1 MKKIWSLVLACVLS
15 AAMFVGLT
23 GCGDKDD
30 KKGNNTVMNEL
41 EIGEGIHID
50 NTTPGS
56 EFIIS
61 QGADTEY
68 VIAISATATNNE
80 MKAAGVVQNFFL
92 EATGQ
97 TLDIKDETTLS
108 SSDKVI
114 SVGNTQRGLSAGVA
128 FDASELT
135 DSGFVIKTVGDGVYI
150 NGGNNG
156 ICYAAYEL
164 LNRLFG
170 MEYYAEYCYFIEKNV
185 TQLKLQN
192 FDIKERPDFEF
203 RNPAMGYITRT
214 DDAYLRDAWKLSSGG
229 VMYNYGA
236 QHNTFMFLPPAT
248 YKEEH
253 PLWYSPNEDGWKPGQ
268 GIPAQLCYTR
278 DIDGLTDEFM
288 KKFKEVVLAN
298 PNYEIFSIVN
308 QDNVDWCECDSC
320 KALAAQY
327 TVDPNKPVETAGY
340 IRFLNKVAMRINED
354 EDVKA
359 TGRTIRICGMAY
371 HRTENAPSK
380 YDEATGKYVP
390 MDETVKLDSRV
401 CMQYAPRNAD
411 YYVAFDEWGRLGRNV
426 PYYENLQMW
435 SAITNEMLLWT
446 YNQNFQ
452 CYMGMYDN
460 FNSMQRNYQLMYKY
474 NGMYIFDQG
483 QWDNRNATAWNVLK
497 GYLSSKL
504 AWNVRVDYQAL
515 IDGFFDNYF
524 GAASDVMKEVF
535 YDTRAHYAYKYSNGK
550 LDGARQA
557 VNTTDFW
564 PSNLL
569 DSMLAKI
576 DSAYAAI
583 EPLKA
588 SDGVLYE
595 KIKDR
600 ITLES
605 ISYRYMRL
613 ELYVTLY
620 TDGELAKERL
630 AFKNDCIKVRV
641 SLEKEV
647 KSVDLLWERWGI

>member
-1 MKKIWSLVLACVLS
+1 
-15 AAMFVGLT
+15 
-23 GCGDKDD
+23 
-30 KKGNNTVMNEL
+30 
-41 EIGEGIHID
+41 
-50 NTTPGS
+50 
-56 EFIIS
+56 
-61 QGADTEY
+61 
-68 VIAISATATNNE
+68 
-80 MKAAGVVQNFFL
+80 
-92 EATGQ
+92 
-97 TLDIKDETTLS
+97 
-108 SSDKVI
+108 
-114 SVGNTQRGLSAGVA
+114 
-128 FDASELT
+128 
-135 DSGFVIKTVGDGVYI
+135 
-150 NGGNNG
+150 
-156 ICYAAYEL
+156 
-164 LNRLFG
+164 
-170 MEYYAEYCYFIEKNV
+170 
-185 TQLKLQN
+185 
-192 FDIKERPDFEF
+192 
-203 RNPAMGYITRT
+203 
-214 DDAYLRDAWKLSSGG
+214 
-229 VMYNYGA
+229 
-236 QHNTFMFLPPAT
+236 
-248 YKEEH
+248 
-253 PLWYSPNEDGWKPGQ
+253 
-268 GIPAQLCYTR
+268 
-278 DIDGLTDEFM
+278 
-288 KKFKEVVLAN
+288 
-298 PNYEIFSIVN
+298 
-308 QDNVDWCECDSC
+308 
-320 KALAAQY
+320 
-327 TVDPNKPVETAGY
+327 
-340 IRFLNKVAMRINED
+340 
-354 EDVKA
+354 
-359 TGRTIRICGMAY
+359 
-371 HRTENAPSK
+371 
-380 YDEATGKYVP
+380 
-390 MDETVKLDSRV
+390 
-401 CMQYAPRNAD
+401 
-411 YYVAFDEWGRLGRNV
+411 
-426 PYYENLQMW
+426 
-435 SAITNEMLLWT
+435 MLLWT